1 MDILL
6 NAFKA
11 SAAAQDS
18 AVGQPRF
25 GLVSSVDTVHGTVR
39 VTLQPENVLTGWLP
53 LAAAWVGAG
62 WGIACPPAP
71 GDQVMVLPEN
81 GAGQPGLV
89 VARLWSTQSPPPA
102 APVGEFW
109 LVHRSGSFLK
119 LTNDGT
125 VQVNG
130 NLHVSGDLHVTGDVS
145 DRKGPLDRLRT
156 RYDAHTHAGPK
167 SPPDQQD

>member
-1 MDILL
+1 MDTLL
-6 NAFKA
+6 NVLKGA
-11 SAAAQDS
+11 AAAQDS

-25 GLVSSVDTVHGTVR
+25 GLVSSVDAVHGTVR
-39 VTLQPENVLTGWLP
+39 VTLQPEGVLTGWLP

-62 WGIACPPAP
+62 WGLACPPAP
-71 GDQVMVLPEN
+71 GDQVVVLPDG

-89 VARLWSTQSPPPA
+89 VARMWSTQAPPPP

-125 VQVNG
+125 VQING
-130 NLHVSGDLHVTGDVS
+130 DLHVSGDVY
-145 DRKGPLDRLRT
+145 DRKGALDRLRT

>member
-1 MDILL
+1 MDAFL
-6 NAFKA
+6 NALKA
-11 SAAAQDS
+11 EAAAQDS

-25 GLVSSVDTVHGTVR
+25 GLVTSVDITLGMVR
-39 VTLQPENVLTGWLP
+39 VTLQPEGVLTGWLP
-53 LAAAWVGAG
+53 LAAAWIGAG
-62 WGIACPPAP
+62 WGLACPPAP

-89 VARLWSTQSPPPA
+89 IARLWNTQAPPPA

-109 LVHRSGSFLK
+109 LVHKSGSFLK

-125 VQVNG
+125 VQV
-130 NLHVSGDLHVTGDVS
+130 SGDLHVNGDVY
-145 DRKGPLDRLRT
+145 DRKGSLDRLRT
-156 RYDAHTHAGPK
+156 HYDAHTHAGPK